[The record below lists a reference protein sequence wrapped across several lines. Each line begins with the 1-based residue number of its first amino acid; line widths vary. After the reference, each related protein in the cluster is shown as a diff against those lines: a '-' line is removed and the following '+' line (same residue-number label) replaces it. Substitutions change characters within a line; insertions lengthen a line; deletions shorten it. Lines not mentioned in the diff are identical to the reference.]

1 MPDESEDPDPS
12 AGGSDQVQE
21 VAELADDAREAQ
33 EGAEEAREGAERA
46 REGAVQAG
54 AASVAAAA
62 EVVAPEDPLLDTAV
76 RRIEAQVDEDNP
88 YGRPGRPLSRRSPF
102 RLGFTAALGV
112 ALAYGLVNALI
123 AVRGVLILILTS
135 AFLAV
140 GLNPAVEG
148 LAARGMRRPHA
159 VTIVLLTVV
168 AFFVGFGFAIVPPIA
183 DQTGQFV
190 DQAPGYI
197 ARLRENSQIA
207 RLDARYH
214 FLTQAGDYLS
224 KPERVG
230 TALFGGVLGAGRV
243 VIGAFFSAFTVL
255 ILTLYLMANLPEIK
269 TSAYRLVP
277 RSRRA
282 RVGLLT
288 DEILSRIG
296 GYVAG
301 NLIISV
307 CAGVSTFLVLLV
319 LHVPYP
325 VALALI
331 VAVTDLIPAV
341 GATIGAALVTL
352 VALFVSVRTGVIA
365 AVFYIAYQQVEN
377 YVLYPRIMKR
387 SVDVSPVATVVA
399 VLIGGSLLGVLGALL
414 AIPVAAA
421 VQLVLREVVA
431 PRQNEA

>member
-1 MPDESEDPDPS
+1 VPDESEDPDPR
-12 AGGSDQVQE
+12 AGPAPDGAQR
-21 VAELADDAREAQ
+21 APAAAATPAAREAL
-33 EGAEEAREGAERA
+33 
-46 REGAVQAG
+46 
-54 AASVAAAA
+54 
-62 EVVAPEDPLLDTAV
+62 EVPADDPLLDTAV
-76 RRIEAQVDEDNP
+76 RRIEARADENNP

-148 LAARGMRRPHA
+148 LEARGMRRPHA
-159 VTIVLLTVV
+159 VTIVLLAVV

-183 DQTGQFV
+183 DQAGQFV
-190 DQAPGYI
+190 DKAPDYI

-207 RLDARYH
+207 ELDARYH
-214 FLTQAGDYLS
+214 FLTQASDYLS

-230 TALFGGVLGAGRV
+230 TAVFGGILGAGRV
-243 VIGAFFSAFTVL
+243 VVSAFFSAFTVL
-255 ILTLYLMANLPEIK
+255 ILTLYLMANLPDIK
-269 TSAYRLVP
+269 ASAYRLVP

-307 CAGVSTFLVLLV
+307 CAGVSTFVVLVI

-341 GATIGAALVTL
+341 GATIGAVIVTA
-352 VALFVSVRTGVIA
+352 VAMFVSVRTGIAA

-377 YVLYPRIMKR
+377 YLLYPRIMKR

-414 AIPVAAA
+414 AIPMAAA

-431 PRQNEA
+431 PRQDEA